1 MRRVPREGAAPA
13 EQPERRASARAGMPQ
28 RSSPPAVPGAC
39 GAVHSCNCTRRKKR
53 KGMRRERRSAKQPSD
68 VRACVGLRERLADSP
83 IAARLDLVP
92 ATLPLRRLIDCLRVS
107 VGKLE
112 ATRSDAFLGW
122 FLTFLRHVNGLP
134 HTSQSFVGRFSFLTP
149 RGMARDPRRVCDPP
163 TPRAPINTARTATR
177 AALFLLTRY
186 PPIAKLLYL

>member
-28 RSSPPAVPGAC
+28 RSSPPAFPGAC

-122 FLTFLRHVNGLP
+122 FHLLAPRKRPAAHLAVFRWEVLLLDAARHG
-134 HTSQSFVGRFSFLTP
+134 
-149 RGMARDPRRVCDPP
+149 ARPP
-163 TPRAPINTARTATR
+163 TSV
-177 AALFLLTRY
+177 
-186 PPIAKLLYL
+186 

>member
-1 MRRVPREGAAPA
+1 
-13 EQPERRASARAGMPQ
+13 
-28 RSSPPAVPGAC
+28 
-39 GAVHSCNCTRRKKR
+39 
-53 KGMRRERRSAKQPSD
+53 MRRERRSAKQPSD
-68 VRACVGLRERLADSP
+68 VRGACVGLRERLADSP

-149 RGMARDPRRVCDPP
+149 RGMARDHRRVCDPP
-163 TPRAPINTARTATR
+163 TLRAPINTARKV
-177 AALFLLTRY
+177 AARPSSVCSLCSLLALGEHRVSKTQCLWVK
-186 PPIAKLLYL
+186 IG